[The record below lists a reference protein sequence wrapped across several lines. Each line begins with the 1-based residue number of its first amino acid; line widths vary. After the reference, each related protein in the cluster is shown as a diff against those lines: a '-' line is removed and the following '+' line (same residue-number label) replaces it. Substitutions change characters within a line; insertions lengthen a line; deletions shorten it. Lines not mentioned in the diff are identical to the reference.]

1 MILYATIILLI
12 FDLIVFVITSTKV
25 EKVKKENEE
34 LKKTIKDLREIN
46 FELFHTLASKGGVK

>member
-12 FDLIVFVITSTKV
+12 FDLAIFVVTLTKT
-25 EKVKKENEE
+25 EKIKKENEE